1 MKLPKPTKDCT
12 NAVMGKAEQ
21 VSVYLYGAE
30 FMVRLITDNHTELV
44 RFIVESV
51 EKVFPDNLTHQARAT
66 TAITLVLSSINATM
80 EADDLEQQFGY
91 EEGDD
96 GI

>member
-1 MKLPKPTKDCT
+1 MKLPKLTKDCT

-30 FMVRLITDNHTELV
+30 FVVRLITDKHTELV

-66 TAITLVLSSINATM
+66 TAITLVLSAINATM
-80 EADDLEQQFGY
+80 EAHDLEQQFGS
-91 EEGDD
+91 EESED